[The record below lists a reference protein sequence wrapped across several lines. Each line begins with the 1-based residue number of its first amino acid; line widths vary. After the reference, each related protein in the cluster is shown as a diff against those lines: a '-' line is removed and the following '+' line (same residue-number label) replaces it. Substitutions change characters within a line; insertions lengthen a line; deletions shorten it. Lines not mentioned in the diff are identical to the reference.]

1 MIAATWTI
9 DDEPE
14 ARAAVTARGAGR
26 TIRRPRLATARRF
39 LQTEAGG
46 AIVML
51 GAAIVALVWANSPW
65 RDAYAALWATELSID
80 LGPFHLGHD
89 LGHWVNDGLMT
100 LFFLLIGLEIR
111 REFDLGEL
119 RDRRRVG
126 VPVIA
131 AIGGMVVPAA
141 LFLLLN
147 PDPETARGWAMV
159 MATDTAFALGIL
171 AIAGRQA
178 PLRMRVFLLTL
189 MIVDDVGAVSVIA
202 IAYSTDVEV
211 LALGVAVAGLV
222 AMVGARRLGVQRT
235 SVYWLIGLVIW
246 VATME
251 AGVHPTV
258 AGVAIG
264 LLTTA
269 YPPRREELQ
278 AATGLTRA
286 FREQPSAE
294 LASEAARRIT
304 LSLSPNDRLQHALHP
319 WTSFVVVPVF
329 ALANAGIELT
339 PDAVSGALGS
349 TIFWGVVVGLVVGKV
364 VGITLGAWIATRR
377 FAGSLPMAVGWPAV
391 LKLSSVA
398 GVGFTVSLLI
408 AQLSYTGQLLEQAK
422 LGIFGGSILA
432 ATVSIVVFRVMYAL
446 PADWLRRAEAGAAP
460 PVADLVV
467 PVDLASDHVR
477 GAPGAPVTLVQY
489 GDFECPYCRA
499 AAPTVEE
506 LLERYSGR
514 LRFVY
519 RHLPLVDVHPNAA
532 LAAEAAEA
540 AGAQGRFWEMH
551 DALYRHQD
559 ALGLADL
566 VGYARDIGLDADAF
580 ESDLRSG
587 RFFRR
592 VARDVSSAEL
602 SGVAG
607 TPTFFINDQR
617 HRGRYDIDAFDRAI
631 RATLRLIETPV
642 EPRPEAPE
650 PA

>member
-1 MIAATWTI
+1 MIARRGQTTTSN
-9 DDEPE
+9 
-14 ARAAVTARGAGR
+14 RRTAMTGRSGGR

-39 LQTEAGG
+39 LHTEAGG

-51 GAAIVALVWANSPW
+51 GAAIIALAWANSPW
-65 RDAYAALWATELSID
+65 RDSYVGLWATELSIE

-178 PLRMRVFLLTL
+178 PLRLRVFLLTL

-202 IAYSTDVEV
+202 IAYSTDVQV
-211 LALGVAVAGLV
+211 LALAIALAGLV
-222 AMVGARRLGVQRT
+222 GMVLARRLGVQRT

-264 LLTTA
+264 LLTSA

-286 FREQPSAE
+286 FREQPTAE

-329 ALANAGIELT
+329 ALANAGIALT
-339 PDAVSGALGS
+339 PEAIDGALRS
-349 TIFWGVVVGLVVGKV
+349 PITWGVVAGLVVGKI
-364 VGITLGAWIATRR
+364 VGISLGAWIATRPW
-377 FAGSLPMAVGWPAV
+377 AGSLPMAVGWPAIF
-391 LKLSSVA
+391 KLSTVA

-408 AQLSYTGQLLEQAK
+408 AELSYTGELLEQAK
-422 LGIFGGSILA
+422 LGIFGASILA
-432 ATVSIVVFRVMYAL
+432 ATVSIVVFRVVHAL
-446 PADWLRRAEAGAAP
+446 PAEWLRRAEAGAAP

-467 PVDLASDHVR
+467 PVDLAVDHVR
-477 GAPGAPVTLVQY
+477 GAREAPVTLVEY

-499 AAPTVEE
+499 AAPTIEE
-506 LLERYSGR
+506 LLERYPGR
-514 LRFVY
+514 LRFVF

-551 DALYRHQD
+551 DTLYRNQD
-559 ALGLADL
+559 ALGVSDL
-566 VGYARDIGLDADAF
+566 IGYARNLGLDADAF
-580 ESDLRSG
+580 EADLRSG
-587 RFFRR
+587 RFSRR
-592 VARDVSSAEL
+592 VARDVSGAEL

-607 TPTFFINDQR
+607 TPTFFINDLR

-631 RATLRLIETPV
+631 RSTLRLIES
-642 EPRPEAPE
+642 PEGPAAEATE